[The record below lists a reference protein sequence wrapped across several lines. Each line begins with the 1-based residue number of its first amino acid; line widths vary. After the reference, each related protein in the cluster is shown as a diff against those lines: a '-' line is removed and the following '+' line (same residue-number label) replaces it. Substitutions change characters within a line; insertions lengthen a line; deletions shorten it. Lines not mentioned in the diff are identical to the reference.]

1 MDQIE
6 EYLISKLN
14 YDVVDIIMKL
24 VYMHNHKYLTGYCNC
39 QIVSIAKEYDYL
51 MDAYERHHNIS
62 KPPEYVCMFILMK
75 NREKISTNYIK
86 TKRDITYDIIES

>member
-1 MDQIE
+1 MDQIVE
-6 EYLISKLN
+6 FLISKLN

-24 VYMHNHKYLTGYCNC
+24 VYIHNHKYLTGYCNC

-51 MDAYERHHNIS
+51 MYAYQQHQQIS

-75 NREKISTNYIK
+75 NREKISTNYVK
-86 TKRDITYDIIES
+86 TKRDVSYEII